1 MNSNPLDECYRLI
14 EALQESSRW
23 THIRGT
29 PSVDIEAL
37 KTKLW
42 SDLDPTHGHVIE
54 DISVQP
60 NSRLVVAKFSE
71 RMTTRRRIE
80 SIAADIVGVISDHPP
95 GVIQRDNE
103 TYLYIIMRDGYDT
116 I

>member
-1 MNSNPLDECYRLI
+1 M
-14 EALQESSRW
+14 
-23 THIRGT
+23 

-42 SDLDPTHGHVIE
+42 SDLDPTRGHVIE

-71 RMTTRRRIE
+71 RIANQDIE
-80 SIAADIVGVISDHPP
+80 SIAASIVGVISDHPP
-95 GVIQRDNE
+95 DIVRRDND
-103 TYLYIIMRDGYDT
+103 TYLYIIMQDGYDT

>member
-1 MNSNPLDECYRLI
+1 MSSDPLDECHRLI
-14 EALQESSRW
+14 ETLQRSSRW
-23 THIRGT
+23 THIRGA

-42 SDLDPTHGHVIE
+42 SDLDPTRGHVIE
-54 DISVQP
+54 DIGVQP

-71 RMTTRRRIE
+71 QAAKSDIE
-80 SIAADIVGVISDHPP
+80 SIAASIVGVISGHPP
-95 GVIQRDNE
+95 DIVRRGND
-103 TYLYIIMRDGYDT
+103 TYLYIIMQDGYDT

>member
-1 MNSNPLDECYRLI
+1 MSSNSTLDECYRLI

-42 SDLDPTHGHVIE
+42 SDLDPTRGHVIE

-71 RMTTRRRIE
+71 RMTTRHIE
-80 SIAADIVGVISDHPP
+80 LIAADIVGVISDHPP
-95 GVIQRDNE
+95 DVIQRDNE

>member
-1 MNSNPLDECYRLI
+1 MNSNPLDECHRLI
-14 EALQESSRW
+14 ETLKRSSRW

-42 SDLDPTHGHVIE
+42 SDLDPTRGRVIE

-71 RMTTRRRIE
+71 QAAKSDIE
-80 SIAADIVGVISDHPP
+80 SIAAGVVGVISGHPP
-95 GVIQRDNE
+95 DIAQRDNS
-103 TYLYIIMRDGYDT
+103 TYLYIIMQDGYDT